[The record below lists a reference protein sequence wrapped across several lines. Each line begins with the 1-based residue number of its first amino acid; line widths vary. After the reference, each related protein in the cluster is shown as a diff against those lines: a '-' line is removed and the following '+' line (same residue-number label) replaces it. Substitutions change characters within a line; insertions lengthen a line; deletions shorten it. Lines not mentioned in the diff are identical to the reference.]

1 MQKCQGLT
9 EAMVQLHLPQR
20 IGFQEL
26 RPCAVWIFPSSKK
39 DACCVSFCPS
49 SGELIAAGI
58 NFESGCKLEGSTVRK
73 TEACVGRSRW
83 YFLQWDAS
91 SVCRQ
96 RAEWSPPP
104 IQSVLL
110 QIHPGRTVAPLGTS
124 ALQSKLP
131 RSKCCLQLPLTLA
144 WNSKVPSRAKDFLYL
159 LTSCFPLQQAAPLPT
174 LLPQHFF

>member
-104 IQSVLL
+104 IQCCFRSTQGGLWLL
-110 QIHPGRTVAPLGTS
+110 WEP
-124 ALQSKLP
+124 
-131 RSKCCLQLPLTLA
+131 
-144 WNSKVPSRAKDFLYL
+144 VPSKASSPGASVACSYL
-159 LTSCFPLQQAAPLPT
+159 SHWPGIQRSHQEPRISCT
-174 LLPQHFF
+174 Y